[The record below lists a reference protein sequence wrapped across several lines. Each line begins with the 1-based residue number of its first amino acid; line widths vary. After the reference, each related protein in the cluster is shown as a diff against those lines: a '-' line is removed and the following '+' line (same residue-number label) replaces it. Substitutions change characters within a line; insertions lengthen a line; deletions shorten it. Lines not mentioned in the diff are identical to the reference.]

1 MPMQPKTKL
10 VNVLIMNI
18 PMAICLSLVASYL
31 GLMGQ
36 PIPPEAF
43 MGVYLKSV
51 GMNILMSYVIS
62 FFVGMF
68 IPASKWGMAL
78 AGKLGLTPRDGLKFG
93 LVMTAVINLVY
104 VIFNSFILTY
114 VNACVLNGAPIQ
126 ALLPGILGSFLPC
139 YLVGFIVAFVWAP
152 IAEKIARNVCND
164 PAPEM

>member
-10 VNVLIMNI
+10 INVLIMNI
-18 PMAICLSLVASYL
+18 PMAICLSAVASYL
-31 GLMGQ
+31 GLRGQ

-51 GMNILMSYVIS
+51 GLNIIMSYIIS

-68 IPASKWGMAL
+68 IPAPKWGMAL
-78 AGKLGLTPRDGLKFG
+78 AGKLGLTPRDGVKFG

-104 VIFNSFILTY
+104 VIFNSSILTY

-126 ALLPGILGSFLPC
+126 AFLPGFLGSFLSC
-139 YLVGFIVAFVWAP
+139 YLVGFLVAFFWAP
-152 IAEKIARNVCND
+152 RAERIARSICND
-164 PAPEM
+164 PAPRM